1 MNDVVFRGPTRLLVQ
16 HHSTWTYPKPAVLG
30 PHLIRLRPAAH
41 AKAHIEQYALT
52 VQPTGGEIRWQQDP
66 SGNSV
71 ARLTYPTGTR
81 VDALRVGVEFICDI
95 APTNPFDFFV
105 DDDCTTM
112 PFAYAAEMQHD
123 LAPEL
128 DTTHPSVAGGPR
140 LAAFLDS
147 LPHEGDTVQLLVALN
162 AAVASV
168 TRYIER
174 EEAGI
179 WTPERTLI
187 EEKGSCRDSAVL
199 LMAVLRSR
207 GLAARFVS
215 GYLIQFVPDGVIPS
229 AQHGAKGDSV
239 SLHAWAEVY
248 LPGGGWIG
256 FDSTSGLLC
265 SEGHI
270 PLACTATP
278 AMAAPVEGTSDTA
291 ANGVRFATHIARLT
305 ATGTP

>member
-1 MNDVVFRGPTRLLVQ
+1 MRLLVQ
-16 HHSTWTYPKPAVLG
+16 HHSTWTYPTPAVLG

-41 AKAHIEQYALT
+41 AKTHIAQYALT
-52 VQPTGGEIRWQQDP
+52 VQPSGGVIRWQQDP

-71 ARLTYPTGTR
+71 ARLTYATGTK
-81 VDALRVGVEFICDI
+81 VDALQVGVEFICDI
-95 APTNPFDFFV
+95 TPTNPFDFFV
-105 DDDCTTM
+105 DDECTEM
-112 PFAYAAEMQHD
+112 PFAYAAETLRD

-147 LPHEGDTVQLLVALN
+147 LPRSGDTVQLLVALN

-168 TRYIER
+168 TRYIVR

-179 WTPERTLI
+179 WTPERTLT
-187 EEKGSCRDSAVL
+187 EGQGSCRDSAVL

-215 GYLIQFVPDGVIPS
+215 GYLLQLVQDGMTMPD
-229 AQHGAKGDSV
+229 AQHGETGDSV

-270 PLACTATP
+270 PLACTAAP
-278 AMAAPVEGTSDTA
+278 SMAAPVEGTSDTA
-291 ANGVRFATHIARLT
+291 ADGVSFATHIARLP
-305 ATGTP
+305 ATGTL

>member
-1 MNDVVFRGPTRLLVQ
+1 MIPPFRRPMRLLVQ
-16 HHSTWTYPKPAVLG
+16 HHSTWTYPTPAVLG

-52 VQPTGGEIRWQQDP
+52 VQPTGGAIRWQQDP
-66 SGNSV
+66 AGNSV

-81 VDALRVGVEFICDI
+81 VDALHVGVEFICDI
-95 APTNPFDFFV
+95 APANPFDFFV
-105 DDDCTTM
+105 DDQCTVM
-112 PFAYAAEMQHD
+112 PFVYTAEMSRD

-140 LAAFLDS
+140 LAAFLDT
-147 LPHEGDTVQLLVALN
+147 LPRDGDTVQLLVALN

-168 TRYIER
+168 TRYIVR
-174 EEAGI
+174 EEVGI
-179 WTPERTLI
+179 WTPEHTLTAG
-187 EEKGSCRDSAVL
+187 EGSCRDSAVL

-215 GYLIQFVPDGVIPS
+215 GYLIQLVQDGTLPD
-229 AQHGAKGDSV
+229 AQNGTTGDSV

-265 SEGHI
+265 SEGHV
-270 PLACTATP
+270 PVACTATP

-291 ANGVRFATHIARLT
+291 ASGVSFATHIARLPV
-305 ATGTP
+305 TGTP